1 MTAGEGDAAWHDR
14 TANTAR
20 DPASAADFDEEDQTC
35 LM

>member
-1 MTAGEGDAAWHDR
+1 VRALPRGADQ

-20 DPASAADFDEEDQTC
+20 DPASAADFDEEDRTC